1 MAEERLYAS
10 KGMVRVLSAPGVLK
24 AVVGPGYAVCV
35 RTAEASVGGIAHVG
49 IDAAPERDKLGL
61 FVGELVDGLV
71 EAGGSL
77 RGTVAEIVGGADV
90 LRLFPRDVHA
100 ARLREHVEALTAE
113 LATRKIEAR
122 ASRVGGNAARVVE
135 LFLPEGDLEVR
146 WVSRKRRRQGARRN
160 RVRPEPEADTP
171 VPPPIPDRVVNMG
184 CLEVASSPV
193 RLTAVLGSC
202 VGIALCDPTTG
213 IGGLA
218 HAMMPVHNGDP
229 GPAAKYVDTA
239 VPALIEAL
247 VLAGARRGKLEAKVV
262 GGANVLSIE
271 PTGLFQGI
279 GVGNIDV
286 ARSALAAAGVPLA
299 WEDVGGR
306 IARKMHLE
314 LPSFRID
321 VRQLPRLGDTT

>member
-1 MAEERLYAS
+1 MTEERLYAS
-10 KGMVRVLSAPGVLK
+10 KGMVRVLTAPGVLK

-35 RTAEASVGGIAHVG
+35 RTADGSVGGIAHAG
-49 IDAAPERDKLGL
+49 IDAAPERDRLGP
-61 FVGELVDGLV
+61 FVGDLIDALV

-77 RGTVAEIVGGADV
+77 RGAVAEIVGGADV

-100 ARLREHVEALTAE
+100 ARIREHVEALNAE
-113 LATRKIEAR
+113 LARRKIEAR

-146 WVSRKRRRQGARRN
+146 WVSRKRRRQRVRRD
-160 RVRPEPEADTP
+160 RARPEPETETLE
-171 VPPPIPDRVVNMG
+171 PPPISDRIVNMG
-184 CLEVASSPV
+184 CLEVANGPA

-202 VGIALCDPTTG
+202 VGIAVCDPTTG

-229 GPAAKYVDTA
+229 GPVAKYVDTA

-247 VLAGARRGKLEAKVV
+247 VVAGARRAKLEAKIV
-262 GGANVLSIE
+262 GGANVLSGE
-271 PTGLFQGI
+271 PTGLLR
-279 GVGNIDV
+279 GVGLGNIDV

-321 VRQLPRLGDTT
+321 VRQLPRLGGPA